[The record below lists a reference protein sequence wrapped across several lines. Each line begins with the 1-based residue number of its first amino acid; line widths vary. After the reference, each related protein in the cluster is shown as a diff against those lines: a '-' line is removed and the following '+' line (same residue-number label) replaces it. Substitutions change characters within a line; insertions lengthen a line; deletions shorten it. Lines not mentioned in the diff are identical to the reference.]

1 MSLAYA
7 ALAAFYIMP
16 CPSRLCPK
24 PNRFLSL
31 HKNIEQ
37 ISTKFAADNH
47 HHEQIK
53 WLHNRRNWKKEK
65 ENTRENSIDVSRFGR
80 DVKQVLTPSEW
91 IHKFTAQITADA
103 IVDIISR

>member
-31 HKNIEQ
+31 HENIEQ

-53 WLHNRRNWKKEK
+53 
-65 ENTRENSIDVSRFGR
+65 
-80 DVKQVLTPSEW
+80 
-91 IHKFTAQITADA
+91 
-103 IVDIISR
+103 